1 MDAHSDS
8 QVEKCNDLISA
19 EKFSDEE
26 SKFDDDIID
35 LNLEPIGM
43 VFQLSGFKNA
53 NSKFT
58 H

>member
-19 EKFSDEE
+19 EKFSDEK

-43 VFQLSGFKNA
+43 VFSAFGI
-53 NSKFT
+53 
-58 H
+58 